1 LDYLGNVL
9 IRSDL
14 NVPLFDSIVHD
25 DYRIKKAIEVIP
37 LIKDKSRTVT
47 FISHLGR
54 PNTYIEDLSLKHLIS
69 SFSKHISEEV
79 KFIDEI
85 DNKEISKTLLSSND
99 FKVYLLENLRFNKG
113 EVNNYSSFAKEIALP
128 FDTYIFD
135 AFGSAHRN
143 HASVVKIGDY
153 LKSYQGPLV
162 DKEISELNVIRD
174 PECDPFTLILG
185 GAKVSDKLELINSL
199 LPKVEKLLIGGAMC
213 FTFFKAMDKNIGN
226 SKYEEDM
233 ISECKNIIQ
242 DKNFKKII
250 LPLDI
255 GVTNNLES
263 TNRSDISYDEICDND
278 IGIDIGPKSVK
289 IFSQYINKAKT
300 IFWNG
305 PMGIFEK
312 ESFNNGTNEITRL
325 VQNAKAYTI
334 VGGGDTVNAIRK
346 FGDIKLFNYVSTGGG
361 ASLKYLEGKELPGIN
376 KYPSLII

>member
-1 LDYLGNVL
+1 
-9 IRSDL
+9 
-14 NVPLFDSIVHD
+14 
-25 DYRIKKAIEVIP
+25 
-37 LIKDKSRTVT
+37 
-47 FISHLGR
+47 
-54 PNTYIEDLSLKHLIS
+54 
-69 SFSKHISEEV
+69 
-79 KFIDEI
+79 
-85 DNKEISKTLLSSND
+85 
-99 FKVYLLENLRFNKG
+99 
-113 EVNNYSSFAKEIALP
+113 
-128 FDTYIFD
+128 
-135 AFGSAHRN
+135 
-143 HASVVKIGDY
+143 
-153 LKSYQGPLV
+153 
-162 DKEISELNVIRD
+162 
-174 PECDPFTLILG
+174 
-185 GAKVSDKLELINSL
+185 
-199 LPKVEKLLIGGAMC
+199 
-213 FTFFKAMDKNIGN
+213 MDKNIGN